1 MPRRSYGG
9 AFCTIPHMPRPLI
22 VGIGEILWD
31 MLPGGRQLGGAPAN
45 FAYHAK
51 VLGAEAHVVSRVGN
65 DDLGREILRRL
76 DELALNRDFVEVDR
90 DHPTGTVEVR
100 LDAKGVP
107 TYVIHENVAWDW
119 IAPTSR
125 LLDLARRADAVCFG
139 TLAQRTPGTAAAI
152 GEFLS
157 ATRDSCLRV
166 FDVNFRQH
174 YYDAG
179 RVREALFVANV
190 LKLNEDEVPVLQ
202 GLLPRRIEPG
212 ELRAAFDLH
221 AVAITRGPRG
231 SVLYTPAGVDE
242 HRGAPVESLADTVG
256 AGDAFTAALVTG
268 LLKGYDARRIN
279 DFANRLAAYVCSQP
293 GATPPVPGE
302 LLAAW

>member
-1 MPRRSYGG
+1 
-9 AFCTIPHMPRPLI
+9 MPRPLI

-51 VLGAEAHVVSRVGN
+51 VLGADACVVSRVG
-65 DDLGREILRRL
+65 DDELGQEILHRL
-76 DELALNRDFVEVDR
+76 EALGLNRDFVEVD
-90 DHPTGTVEVR
+90 DEHPTGTVDVR
-100 LDAKGVP
+100 LDRDGVP
-107 TYVIHENVAWDW
+107 SYVIHEDVAWDW
-119 IAPTSR
+119 ITPTPR

-139 TLAQRTPGTAAAI
+139 TLAQRTPGNAAAI
-152 GEFLS
+152 GAFLS
-157 ATRDSCLRV
+157 ETRDTGLRV
-166 FDVNFRQH
+166 FDVTFRQH
-174 YYDAG
+174 YYDAR
-179 RVREALFVANV
+179 RVRDALLVSNV

-202 GLLPRRIEPG
+202 GLLPGRMEPG
-212 ELRAAFDLH
+212 ELRRAFDLH

-242 HRGAPVESLADTVG
+242 RPGAPVDSLADTVG

-268 LLKGYDARRIN
+268 LLKGYGAGRIN

-293 GATPPVPGE
+293 GATPAVPAE
-302 LLAAW
+302 LLAGW

>member
-1 MPRRSYGG
+1 
-9 AFCTIPHMPRPLI
+9 MPRPLI

-51 VLGAEAHVVSRVGN
+51 VLGADACVVSRVG
-65 DDLGREILRRL
+65 DDELGQEILHRL
-76 DELALNRDFVEVDR
+76 DALGLNRDFVEVD
-90 DHPTGTVEVR
+90 DEHPTGTVDVR
-100 LDAKGVP
+100 LDGNGVHS
-107 TYVIHENVAWDW
+107 YVIHEDVAWDW
-119 IAPTSR
+119 ITPTPR

-139 TLAQRTPGTAAAI
+139 TLARRTPGNAAAI

-157 ATRDSCLRV
+157 TIRDACLRV

-174 YYDAG
+174 YYDA
-179 RVREALFVANV
+179 RNVREALSVSNV

-202 GLLPRRIEPG
+202 GLLPGRMEPG
-212 ELRAAFDLH
+212 ELRRAFDLH

-242 HRGAPVESLADTVG
+242 RPGAPVDSLADTVG
-256 AGDAFTAALVTG
+256 AGDSFTAALVTG
-268 LLKGYDARRIN
+268 LLKGYGAGRIN

-293 GATPPVPGE
+293 GATPAVPAE